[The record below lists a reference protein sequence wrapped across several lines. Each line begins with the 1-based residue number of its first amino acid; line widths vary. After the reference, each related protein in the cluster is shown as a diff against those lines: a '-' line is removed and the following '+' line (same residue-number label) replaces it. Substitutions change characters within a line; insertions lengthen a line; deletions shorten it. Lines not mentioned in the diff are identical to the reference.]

1 MPWEMQY
8 IADKE
13 TLVVAPSGY
22 LSDDDARELTGQ
34 AIALLQETHAT
45 RVLSDCRGLESAP
58 SVAALYWL
66 VQDYA
71 NRGVPRHTRIAL
83 VHSKAPQ
90 AVELAQFYETLC
102 FNRRFQARV
111 FQSKHAAE
119 AWLGL
124 TLTASSTGPLLMPG
138 K

>member
-1 MPWEMQY
+1 MPWELQY
-8 IADKE
+8 VAGKE
-13 TLVVAPSGY
+13 TLVVAPTGC
-22 LSDDDARELTGQ
+22 LSDEDARELTGQ

-45 RVLSDCRGLESAP
+45 RVLGDCRGLESSP

-71 NRGVPRHTRIAL
+71 NCGVPRQTRIAL
-83 VHSKAPQ
+83 VHSQAPE

-111 FQSKHAAE
+111 FHSKHAAE
-119 AWLGL
+119 VWLGSPQ
-124 TLTASSTGPLLMPG
+124 TT
-138 K
+138 